1 MNKNFSYYV
10 EQFFSVYLP
19 KTRNLSHNTIYSYRD
34 TIVSLINFFK
44 KNENMLSNDISL
56 SNLTLEN
63 VEKYI
68 IWLKDKEKLKDS
80 SINVRIAAIMTF
92 IKFLQNKEL
101 NYFNEFNRI
110 LSIENKKVPKNNI
123 TYLSVDDIK
132 KIMNTPNTKNKQE
145 FRELVI
151 LMFIYET
158 GCRVQE
164 LCDLKFESLN
174 LKDTSTVT
182 LLGKGN
188 KSRIVPINKEL
199 KRLLEN
205 YIEMYRINNCSYLF
219 KNKYGNKIT
228 RQGIQYIF
236 DKYSKI
242 IMNKENYTFPCN
254 LTPHVFRHS
263 KAMHLLESGV
273 NLIYIRDFLGH
284 ESITTTEIYAKTNS
298 EIKRKELEK
307 NRQNYNLDTYS
318 DEQKQQ
324 LEDWLKKL

>member
-1 MNKNFSYYV
+1 MNKDFSYYV
-10 EQFFSVYLP
+10 EQFFSIYLP
-19 KTRNLSHNTIYSYRD
+19 KTRNLSYNTICSYRD
-34 TIVSLINFFK
+34 TIILLINFFK
-44 KNENMLSNDISL
+44 EKNNISSNNINLSH
-56 SNLTLEN
+56 LTLEN
-63 VEKYI
+63 IEIYI
-68 IWLKDKEKLKDS
+68 NWLKDTKKLKDS
-80 SINVRIAAIMTF
+80 SINVRIAAVMTF
-92 IKFLQNKEL
+92 VKYLQNKEL

-110 LSIENKKVPKNNI
+110 LSIENKKVPKNTI
-123 TYLSVDDIK
+123 TYLSTDDIK
-132 KIMNTPNTKNKQE
+132 KIMNTPNIKDKQE

-174 LKDTSTVT
+174 LKENPTVT
-182 LLGKGN
+182 LFGKGS

-199 KRLLEN
+199 KNLLEK
-205 YIEMYRINNCSYLF
+205 YIELYQINNCNFLF

-236 DKYSKI
+236 DKYSNI
-242 IMNKENYTFPCN
+242 IINKENYIFPCN

-263 KAMHLLESGV
+263 KAMHLLEAGV

-284 ESITTTEIYAKTNS
+284 ESITTTEIYAKTNP

-307 NRQNYNLDTYS
+307 NKQKYNLDTYS
-318 DEQKQQ
+318 DEQKKQ
-324 LEDWLKKL
+324 LEDWLKKI